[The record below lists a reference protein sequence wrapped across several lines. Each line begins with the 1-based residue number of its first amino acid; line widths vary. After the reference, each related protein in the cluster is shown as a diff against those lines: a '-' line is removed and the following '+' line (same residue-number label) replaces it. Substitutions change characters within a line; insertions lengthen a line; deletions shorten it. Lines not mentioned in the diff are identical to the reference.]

1 MLSTTAPAAVYTE
14 QMMNSG
20 SGQIAE
26 PDAPVWRWRVL
37 VAVPPAGFGAQLWI
51 MRAWLD
57 QSCGPAGWGSAP
69 AGSGGVVNDAV
80 AFYFADGAA
89 ARAFVERFS
98 CGYRAAPPQGL

>member
-1 MLSTTAPAAVYTE
+1 MTLPSR
-14 QMMNSG
+14 
-20 SGQIAE
+20 QIE
-26 PDAPVWRWRVL
+26 NRHPPVWRWRVL

-57 QSCGPAGWGSAP
+57 QSCGPAGWEAAP